1 MVYSQS
7 DVMAKSSRF
16 LYIASGK
23 RNYCSSLDNIACSWI
38 KPSAC
43 YYLLH
48 ARWWNTWS
56 KNCWHYRDFHLYRAT
71 SCSISMVCET
81 MHASYEATVAQWFG
95 CQPVLQKILVRFH
108 ACMHAVFN
116 ILGSLKVSKNPF
128 GFIPVLT
135 CIMTTQSK

>member
-1 MVYSQS
+1 MHVDEILGLKIVGTIGISTYTEL
-7 DVMAKSSRF
+7 A
-16 LYIASGK
+16 
-23 RNYCSSLDNIACSWI
+23 
-38 KPSAC
+38 
-43 YYLLH
+43 
-48 ARWWNTWS
+48 
-56 KNCWHYRDFHLYRAT
+56 

-81 MHASYEATVAQWFG
+81 MHASHEATVAQWFG